1 MIAGPRIFLDVD
13 GVLIDGWHAR
23 PERRRRWDTT
33 LQRDLG
39 IDPEAL
45 SRALF
50 QPLPDG
56 GPPPIERCSL
66 GQGAIEPL
74 LAALLPD
81 LGYAGGVEAFLDY
94 WFSRDAAVNQ
104 EVLALARCLR
114 ARGAELHIA
123 TAQERRRADY
133 LWQTLGFNRDF
144 NRMFHTAA
152 LGLPKRDPAFFRAID
167 AQLGPA
173 AAPPLMVDD
182 RAEVCDAARAAGWD
196 ACLFDLP
203 ADLAGH
209 PRVAALLA
217 G

>member
-1 MIAGPRIFLDVD
+1 MTARLRIFFDVD

-33 LQRDLG
+33 LRRDLG

-50 QPLPDG
+50 QPPPGG
-56 GPPPIERCSL
+56 GPAPIDRCSL
-66 GQGAIEPL
+66 GEGEIEPL
-74 LAALLPD
+74 LEALLPA
-81 LGYAGGVEAFLDY
+81 LGYGGGVESFLDY
-94 WFSRDAAVNQ
+94 WFSRDAAVNSD
-104 EVLALARCLR
+104 VLALSRRLR
-114 ARGAELHIA
+114 ARGAQLYIA
-123 TAQERRRADY
+123 TAQERRRAGY
-133 LWQTLGFNRDF
+133 LWQTPGFSRDF
-144 NRMFHTAA
+144 TRMFHTAA

-167 AQLGPA
+167 TLLGPA

-182 RAEVCDAARAAGWD
+182 RAEVCAAARAAGWE
-196 ACLFDLP
+196 ACLFDAP
-203 ADLAGH
+203 ADLVGH